1 MTIEFFC
8 PAITAKFLL
17 YIQAYIELNPF
28 RQAYVIITPYK
39 GGYLEYQYLGEAKQS
54 IPSLGRELT
63 YEFVPIKKQCPG
75 ITYKLIYERA
85 NISNGTLTGWTR
97 FEAQLPSTISSDAP
111 FTNVRLN
118 VSGTPVSYINAYE
131 YPYHWAFQQNGLEPK
146 GTRTRTYQVL
156 IDSATQTNQLILNS
170 STSGI
175 SIVDFVPT
183 NPNSVCLDDCKFI
196 VYRDGIEVFSRINA
210 ECPSVNLVPCQLDFD
225 NTSQKTFGFG
235 SLSLLAAIQGKGGN
249 IPLDDYFY
257 FEVLQDHH
265 YFFQPTNA
273 LKTPLLELTI
283 LAQENPSN
291 ALTFYYVLDLKD
303 VLYSAQYFSDLGCPP
318 PIYSYICKENY
329 ECPEG
334 TCKVDCGT
342 HYCCYNEQGIS
353 IKSLPKEI

>member
-1 MTIEFFC
+1 MTIEFLC
-8 PAITAKFLL
+8 PAITADFLI
-17 YIQAYIELNPF
+17 YIQALIKLNPS
-28 RQAYVIITPYK
+28 RQAYVTITPYK
-39 GGYLEYQYLGEAKQS
+39 GAYLEYQYLGETKQI
-54 IPSLGRELT
+54 IPSLGQELT

-75 ITYKLIYERA
+75 IAYKLIYERA

-97 FEAQLPSTISSDAP
+97 FEAQLPSNIAFDAP

-118 VSGTPVSYINAYE
+118 VSETPVNYINVYG

-146 GTRTRTYQVL
+146 GTRTRTYQVI

-170 STSGI
+170 STTGI

-210 ECPSVNLVPCQLDFD
+210 ECPSVNLVPCQLDL
-225 NTSQKTFGFG
+225 NNVSQKTFDFG
-235 SLSLLAAIQGKGGN
+235 LLSLLAAIQGKGGN
-249 IPLDDYFY
+249 IPLDDFFY
-257 FEVLQDHH
+257 FDVLQDQH
-265 YFFQPTNA
+265 YLFEPINTFEI
-273 LKTPLLELTI
+273 PLSKLEI

-303 VLYSAQYFSDLGCPP
+303 ILYSTQYFSDLGCPP
-318 PIYSYICKENY
+318 PIYSYTCKEGN

-334 TCKVDCGT
+334 TCKVDCGDV
-342 HYCCYNEQGIS
+342 YCCYNNQGIS
-353 IKSLPKEI
+353 VFSFDK